1 MNSRVRD
8 IGSERIG
15 TRYGSRTVIG
25 VGHVEY
31 SGVKYVALKVRCD
44 CGAEDLIRKS
54 QLKRGIGRACR
65 ECSYDEKSREM
76 RGKPMNARWKN
87 AVMAKEA

>member
-15 TRYGSRTVIG
+15 TRYGRRTVIG
-25 VGHVEY
+25 SGHILI

-44 CGAEDLIRKS
+44 CGTEDLVRKS
-54 QLKRGIGRACR
+54 QISDAHGRQCR

-76 RGKPMNARWKN
+76 RGRPMNARWKN

>member
-1 MNSRVRD
+1 MTSRVRD

-15 TRYGSRTVIG
+15 TRYSSRTVIG

-76 RGKPMNARWKN
+76 RGKPMNARWKTERR
-87 AVMAKEA
+87 A